1 MLGREKAESS
11 WLGAEALPA
20 GLAEINDTIEAWA
33 AEGSRKQHLPIP
45 GSRPAGL
52 MSIAARWM
60 REATRPRWMF
70 HQAEVPL
77 RQRRK
82 HNLKRE

>member
-33 AEGSRKQHLPIP
+33 ASSSRKQRPPLPTT
-45 GSRPAGL
+45 RPAGL
-52 MSIAARWM
+52 ISIAARWVS
-60 REATRPRWMF
+60 EATRPGWMF
-70 HQAEVPL
+70 H
-77 RQRRK
+77 K
-82 HNLKRE
+82 